1 MVMTHI
7 FITVT
12 HIFITISRVLT
23 PPTLINT
30 SAIAQFNH
38 FIMNATTQFNYFE
51 DVFATVIS
59 VQVYDF
65 LPSAIEKNCYGCRI
79 RSSLQSKHVV
89 CQMEPKN
96 LVYVCFHDAL
106 NLIDKERAE
115 LHFHTYVHP
124 TPDFVYTKSWYENLW
139 SNQDSLQLVEY
150 RTLQH
155 RKL

>member
-1 MVMTHI
+1 
-7 FITVT
+7 
-12 HIFITISRVLT
+12 
-23 PPTLINT
+23 
-30 SAIAQFNH
+30 
-38 FIMNATTQFNYFE
+38 MNATTQFNYFE

-115 LHFHTYVHP
+115 LHFRTYVYP
-124 TPDFVYTKSWYENLW
+124 RAEYIYDQSWYQFLW
-139 SNQDSLQLVEY
+139 TNEDWLQLVQDKAVHL
-150 RTLQH
+150 RH
-155 RKL
+155 RLMNV

>member
-1 MVMTHI
+1 
-7 FITVT
+7 
-12 HIFITISRVLT
+12 
-23 PPTLINT
+23 
-30 SAIAQFNH
+30 
-38 FIMNATTQFNYFE
+38 MNATTQFNYFE

-65 LPSAIEKNCYGCRI
+65 LPSAVEMKCYGCRI

-115 LHFHTYVHP
+115 LHFRTYVYP
-124 TPDFVYTKSWYENLW
+124 RAEYIYDQSWYQFLW
-139 SNQDSLQLVEY
+139 TNEDWLQLVQDKAVHL
-150 RTLQH
+150 RH
-155 RKL
+155 RLMNV

>member
-1 MVMTHI
+1 
-7 FITVT
+7 
-12 HIFITISRVLT
+12 
-23 PPTLINT
+23 
-30 SAIAQFNH
+30 
-38 FIMNATTQFNYFE
+38 MNATTQFNYFE

-115 LHFHTYVHP
+115 LHFRTYVYP
-124 TPDFVYTKSWYENLW
+124 RAEYIYDQSWYQFLW
-139 SNQDSLQLVEY
+139 TNEDWLQLVQDKAVHL
-150 RTLQH
+150 RQRLMNF
-155 RKL
+155 